1 MNKTVAFFGLFLSLS
16 AFSQV
21 DQSVD
26 SISKPQEA
34 IEKVVEHTETNLAN
48 DTLNSAL
55 VPLNNEI
62 LKEKKFRTGYK
73 DNYKSS
79 EFEYNVKK
87 ESGFLARLREWWK
100 NFLDWFKTDSNSS
113 GSSFVLDEI
122 INIILVFLLIVALG
136 FLVYYLNKKGFIR
149 LFSKKDQKVISEK
162 FIEENID
169 IIDFN
174 ELTQQAK
181 QEKNLRKAVR
191 YYYLW
196 TLKNWSQN
204 NLIAYEPNKTTKQYL
219 IEINNTANKTSFQ
232 YISYIY
238 DNVWYG
244 LHEIS
249 ESDFEK
255 IETQFIQ
262 LINKES

>member
-1 MNKTVAFFGLFLSLS
+1 MNNPLAFAALFLSLS

-21 DQSVD
+21 GQPVD
-26 SISKPQEA
+26 SIPKPQETTA
-34 IEKVVEHTETNLAN
+34 KVIEYTETNLAT
-48 DTLNSAL
+48 DTLTSAL
-55 VPLNNEI
+55 VPLNNEV
-62 LKEKKFRTGYK
+62 LKERKFRTGFK
-73 DNYKSS
+73 ENYSSS
-79 EFEYNVKK
+79 EFDYNIKK
-87 ESGFLARLREWWK
+87 ESGFLARLRELWR
-100 NFLDWFKTDSNSS
+100 NFLEWFKTDTD
-113 GSSFVLDEI
+113 GSSVVLDEI

-136 FLVYYLNKKGFIR
+136 FLIYYLNKKGFIR
-149 LFSKKDQKVISEK
+149 LFSKKEQNIISEK

-169 IIDFN
+169 IINFN

-181 QEKNLRKAVR
+181 QQNNLRKAVR

-196 TLKNWSQN
+196 TLKSWSQN

-219 IEINNTANKTSFQ
+219 SEINDTVNKTSFQ

-249 ESDFEK
+249 EPDFVK